1 MFPDGGFFAAVEKV
15 LSQVSALVCGAVALA
30 IYLVLDRIPADWRW
44 LARAL
49 MLGFAFI
56 GAAKLLDGSV
66 REVRVYLRRRE
77 TEERLKRRKAEAR
90 AEAEADGQ
98 RRKEAE
104 EEDAEQKREKEAER
118 RCIVLERLNH
128 LSPEETG
135 FIALAVERRSQT
147 IFGWVHS
154 HPGRSLAMKRLVQ
167 SEGSTGHQDHWPW
180 VFPDFVWKVLLE
192 RGDEFLRKHEDN
204 EREKKRRDRTW

>member
-1 MFPDGGFFAAVEKV
+1 MFPDGGFFAAIEKV

-30 IYLVLDRIPADWRW
+30 IYLVLDSIPADWRW

-66 REVRVYLRRRE
+66 REVRAYLRRRGV
-77 TEERLKRRKAEAR
+77 EERLKRRKTEAIAEAN
-90 AEAEADGQ
+90 
-98 RRKEAE
+98 AE
-104 EEDAEQKREKEAER
+104 EERRKKAEQQEAEQKRAKEAER
-118 RCIVLERLNH
+118 RRIALERLDH
-128 LSPEETG
+128 LSPEEIG
-135 FIALAVERRSQT
+135 FIWLALERRSQT

-154 HPGRSLAMKRLVQ
+154 HPGRSLQMKGLVQ
-167 SEGSTGHQDHWPW
+167 PEGSTGHEDHWPW

-192 RGDEFLRKHEDN
+192 RRDEFINKHLDN
-204 EREKKRRDRTW
+204 EREKQRRNRAR